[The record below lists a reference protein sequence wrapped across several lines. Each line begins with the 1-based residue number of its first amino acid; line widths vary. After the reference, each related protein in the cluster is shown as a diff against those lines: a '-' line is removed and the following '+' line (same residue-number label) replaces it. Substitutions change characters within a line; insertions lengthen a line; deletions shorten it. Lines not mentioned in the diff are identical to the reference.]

1 MQMSN
6 TNPLMKHFRQPK
18 LYINLP
24 SRGAFYPTGAIET
37 TEDGNYP
44 VLAMT
49 AKDEIMM
56 KTPDALLNGQS
67 TVNVIQSCMPNIKN
81 AWMVPSI
88 DIDAIL
94 IAIRIATYGETM
106 EITSHI
112 PQLEDERTFETN
124 LRSQLD
130 SLCANEYSAIF
141 SKGDFTFEV
150 HPLNYKTF
158 TETALK
164 TFEEQRLFTIVN
176 DDDMS
181 EAEKLSKFSESFAK
195 LTDINIT
202 QVFSSVKAIKFQ
214 QEDPVVDANHIQE
227 FLSNADA
234 EIYKGLIQ
242 HVDDQRKKFSMQPL
256 KATFSD
262 EDMANGAPDNFEI
275 PITFDQ
281 SNFFA

>member
-1 MQMSN
+1 MSN
-6 TNPLMKHFRQPK
+6 TNPLIKHFRQPK

-24 SRGAFYPTGAIET
+24 SKGAFYPTGAIET

-49 AKDEIMM
+49 AKDEILM

-94 IAIRIATYGETM
+94 LAIRIATYGETM
-106 EITSHI
+106 EITTHV
-112 PQLEDERTFETN
+112 PELDDERTFETN
-124 LRSQLD
+124 LRGQLD
-130 SLCANEYSAIF
+130 YLCSNEYSALF
-141 SKGDFTFEV
+141 NKNDFTFEV

-164 TFEEQRLFTIVN
+164 TFEEQRLFSIVN
-176 DDDMS
+176 DDNMS

-202 QVFSSVKAIKFQ
+202 QVFNSVKAIKFQ
-214 QEDPVVDANHIQE
+214 EEDPVVDANHIQE

-234 EIYKGLIQ
+234 DIYKGLIQ
-242 HVDDQRKKFSMQPL
+242 HVDQQRKKFSIPPM

-262 EDMANGAPDNFEI
+262 EDLAAGAPENFEI